1 MLKSSMEAASY
12 KRHIYTTLSA
22 VLLLATASSASAA
35 TGLSDTDY
43 CQDGAQDQTPSYTY
57 QSDLQQTMNCMLTQL
72 EPYQQTDKTPHQRYS
87 AYKAQAWLTYA
98 IHQGSINS
106 YTSDGAYAAHAAE
119 FLLQSLKNDTVDQID
134 LFQDLPD
141 TSALMRPDLWATLG
155 ALKDSNGIASAPRE
169 MAFSEIAL
177 I

>member
-72 EPYQQTDKTPHQRYS
+72 EPYQQNRQDTTPKILSLQSSSVVDLRYS
-87 AYKAQAWLTYA
+87 SRQIL
-98 IHQGSINS
+98 IVIPLMVPMRHMQ
-106 YTSDGAYAAHAAE
+106 
-119 FLLQSLKNDTVDQID
+119 QS
-134 LFQDLPD
+134 FYY
-141 TSALMRPDLWATLG
+141 SH
-155 ALKDSNGIASAPRE
+155 
-169 MAFSEIAL
+169 
-177 I
+177 